1 MGDPSL
7 NFVVVIPARYASTR
21 FPAKALAD
29 IAGKPM
35 IQRVYEQ
42 ATKSKA
48 REIIVATDDERIASV
63 VKGFGGAYCL
73 TSKAHNSG
81 TDRVQEVAEIIGF
94 SEEQIIVNV
103 QGDEPL
109 IPPDAINQVARELIA
124 NDAQIATLAEVITE
138 VTDFRNPNVVK
149 VVVDE
154 NGYALYF
161 SRAPIPFLRTDE
173 EVQPTLPKND
183 MAHALKHRGIYA
195 YTVSLLDKFITLGES
210 GPEKI
215 EKLEQLR
222 ALGHGINI
230 YVGISKL
237 SIPQGVDTEQD
248 LNRVVQVI
256 ERKV

>member
-1 MGDPSL
+1 MCDPSL

-48 REIIVATDDERIASV
+48 REIIVATDDIRIASV
-63 VKGFGGAYCL
+63 VKGFGGASCL
-73 TSKAHNSG
+73 TSK
-81 TDRVQEVAEIIGF
+81 
-94 SEEQIIVNV
+94 QIIVNV

-109 IPPDAINQVARELIA
+109 IPPEAINQVARDLIA
-124 NDAQIATLAEVITE
+124 KDAQIATLAEVITE